1 MAAEEIVDVVVVDV
15 VVVVVVVVMS
25 LSIFNNVLGCTELKK
40 IRTKNVY
47 SLSNVSN
54 IQSIEAVLV
63 SASIKI
69 PGLCLKLLFSYIA
82 YDPYETIGL
91 HSEKS
96 YFKKQLSF

>member
-1 MAAEEIVDVVVVDV
+1 MAAEEVVDVVVVDVVV

-69 PGLCLKLLFSYIA
+69 PGLCLKLLMK
-82 YDPYETIGL
+82 L
-91 HSEKS
+91 
-96 YFKKQLSF
+96 